1 MFITR
6 ATRHDRDDIQQ
17 LLAAQG
23 WTDSDLSEGVIYFAR
38 DGRVVGC
45 VRLIEVEPQT
55 VVVDDVLVAETHRGQ
70 GIGGDLMK
78 AAMNARGG
86 VLYLCCHD
94 EHIAFY
100 EGFGFSQV
108 DSNDLPDAVRAY
120 LDRTGDLNPEPGHV
134 HHFMTARKPE
144 EGR

>member
-23 WTDSDLSEGVIYFAR
+23 WTDSDLSEGVTYFAR
-38 DGRVVGC
+38 DGGVIGC
-45 VRLIEVEPQT
+45 IRLIEVEPQT

-78 AAMNARGG
+78 AAMNAKGG

-94 EHIAFY
+94 EHIGFY
-100 EGFGFSQV
+100 QGFGFSQRQP
-108 DSNDLPDAVRAY
+108 DDLPETVRAY
-120 LDRTGDLNPEPGHV
+120 FERTGALDPGPGHV
-134 HHFMTARKPE
+134 HHFMTAR
-144 EGR
+144 